1 MMKKL
6 IAVTIVLMCALTA
19 SAQGIYTSV
28 HKYDKFDDVV
38 WEKEIKTLITKT
50 DSTIIIETKG
60 TKPVEYYILGGE
72 PFSVFGR
79 RDSIVNLVSDVYGYE
94 ETFLVYTKDDF
105 ENKRKQILEVISD
118 SIGGYDDRYIDGMTC
133 LGLLE
138 EAKEDKLPIITI
150 RVVSKTQ
157 YSFTYDTEL
166 FWIKFNDGSRLIYY
180 KK

>member
-1 MMKKL
+1 MKKL
-6 IAVTIVLMCALTA
+6 IAVTLVLMCALTA

-50 DSTIIIETKG
+50 DSTIIVETKG
-60 TKPVEYYILGGE
+60 TKPVEYYIFGGK
-72 PFSVFGR
+72 PCFVLGR

-166 FWIKFNDGSRLIYY
+166 FWINFNDGSRLIYY

>member
-6 IAVTIVLMCALTA
+6 IAVTLVLMCALTA

-72 PFSVFGR
+72 PFYVFGR

-118 SIGGYDDRYIDGMTC
+118 SIGGYDDRYIDLKTR

-138 EAKEDKLPIITI
+138 EADKLPIITI
-150 RVVSKTQ
+150 RAVSKTQ
-157 YSFTYDTEL
+157 YYFTYDTEF

>member
-6 IAVTIVLMCALTA
+6 IAVTLVLMCALTA

-38 WEKEIKTLITKT
+38 WEKEIKTLVTKT

-60 TKPVEYYILGGE
+60 TKPVEYYIFGGK
-72 PFSVFGR
+72 PCFVLGR

-94 ETFLVYTKDDF
+94 ENYCVYTKDDF

-118 SIGGYDDRYIDGMTC
+118 SIGGYDDRYIDLKTR

-138 EAKEDKLPIITI
+138 EADKLPLITI
-150 RVVSKTQ
+150 RAVSKTQ
-157 YSFTYDTEL
+157 YYFTYDTEF